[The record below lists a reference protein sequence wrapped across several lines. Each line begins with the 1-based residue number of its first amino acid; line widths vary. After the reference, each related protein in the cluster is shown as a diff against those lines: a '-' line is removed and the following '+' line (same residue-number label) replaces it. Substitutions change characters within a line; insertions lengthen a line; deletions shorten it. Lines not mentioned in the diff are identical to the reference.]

1 MGSALSG
8 YAHLDVF
15 HYADGCGQPCR
26 RHQFG
31 PACVDGR
38 FYRVVSEVVSPS
50 HRAWIAVL
58 LHFFDGAS
66 ALVFGGYGFR
76 LALVLRNGAGV
87 FRLPSRIWV

>member
-38 FYRVVSEVVSPS
+38 FYRVVSEVVPSP
-50 HRAWIAVL
+50 HRARIAVL
-58 LHFFDGAS
+58 LYFFGGAS
-66 ALVFGGYGFR
+66 ALVLGSHGSR
-76 LALVLRNGAGV
+76 LASVLRNGAGV

>member
-1 MGSALSG
+1 M
-8 YAHLDVF
+8 
-15 HYADGCGQPCR
+15 
-26 RHQFG
+26 
-31 PACVDGR
+31 
-38 FYRVVSEVVSPS
+38 VSEVVSPS